1 MRVQK
6 ALCYGHNHYW
16 AQAERR
22 CLPTGRPAA
31 ARGRHPATGAGQ
43 GGAALLSSWRGLGRP
58 GAATLP
64 QARAERPELLCHRR
78 AGVGGRPGPRRPAP
92 SLPPSILRP
101 AQWLCRPC
109 PPPAAWRGPVR
120 RLLDTKYSVAGK
132 LLSYGIITGI
142 RSKMLMWTVGS
153 CCIEWLGIMF

>member
-1 MRVQK
+1 MGTITIGRRRSG
-6 ALCYGHNHYW
+6 AAW
-16 AQAERR
+16 AAGGGTGAPPCHRR
-22 CLPTGRPAA
+22 GPGRRRPAQLLARTGA
-31 ARGRHPATGAGQ
+31 ARRRHPTAGAGRAA
-43 GGAALLSSWRGLGRP
+43 GA
-58 GAATLP
+58 T
-64 QARAERPELLCHRR
+64 LLCHRR

-109 PPPAAWRGPVR
+109 PPPAAWRGPGR

-132 LLSYGIITGI
+132 LLFCGIITGI
-142 RSKMLMWTVGS
+142 RSEKLMWTVGS

>member
-64 QARAERPELLCHRR
+64 QARAERPEQRCSATGAPVLG
-78 AGVGGRPGPRRPAP
+78 AGPGRGVL
-92 SLPPSILRP
+92 LPPS
-101 AQWLCRPC
+101 
-109 PPPAAWRGPVR
+109 
-120 RLLDTKYSVAGK
+120 LLPSCV
-132 LLSYGIITGI
+132 LLSGYAAPARRPQPGAGQGGACWILNTAWLE
-142 RSKMLMWTVGS
+142 SCSSVG
-153 CCIEWLGIMF
+153 